1 MVGINR
7 LQVEAEYE
15 GQRVDNFLLRHFKGV
30 PKTRI
35 YRMLRTGEVRLDGA
49 RTRPEQRLVAG
60 QWLRLPP
67 VRIPEPKQ
75 IDSQEKLGSA
85 RVLVDKIERLY
96 EANGLLAV
104 NKPVGL
110 AVHGGSGISLGLV
123 EAFRAS
129 GHWGAS
135 LDLVHRLDRETSG
148 LLFLATKR
156 SSLLNL
162 HRQIQAGRFR
172 KHYLALVM
180 GGWEKS
186 GLVSLRDPLVKE
198 LHPGGERFVRLA
210 NEGEQGQAAMTQ
222 VKALCSWEHSQ
233 LGPLSMLECQP
244 VTGRTHQIRVHL
256 ASFGFPIVGDPKY
269 GDAQFN
275 QRVQALTRISR
286 MFLHAWKASFDAD
299 DSRERV
305 IAEPGA
311 DWQKGQ
317 QKLDCPWAP
326 RPAAEAV
333 GTSSASPLTS

>member
-1 MVGINR
+1 MAVLNR

-15 GQRVDNFLLRHFKGV
+15 GQRIDNFLLRHFKGV

-67 VRIPEPKQ
+67 VRVPEAQQ
-75 IDSQEKLGSA
+75 IDSQERFGSA
-85 RVLVDKIERLY
+85 TALVERVEQIY

-129 GHWGAS
+129 GQWGSS

-172 KHYLALVM
+172 KHYLALVK
-180 GGWEKS
+180 GAWKRA
-186 GLVSLRDPLVKE
+186 GLSSLCDPLVKV

-210 NEGEQGQAAMTQ
+210 CEGEAGQAAMTQ
-222 VKALCSWEHSQ
+222 VKALSTWEHRQ
-233 LGPLSMLECQP
+233 LGPLSLLECQP

-256 ASFGFPIVGDPKY
+256 ASSGFPIVGDPKY
-269 GDAQFN
+269 GDQVFN
-275 QRVQALTRISR
+275 NQLQASIKVSR
-286 MFLHAWKASFDAD
+286 MFLHAWKASFDSEL
-299 DSRERV
+299 SRERV
-305 IAEPGA
+305 LAQPGS

-317 QKLDCPWAP
+317 SRLGCPWTP
-326 RPAAEAV
+326 RPAADISDPPS
-333 GTSSASPLTS
+333 TSTTL